1 MATTSGCS
9 AWTASSDLPQLL
21 GRGIEVRRAGSSV
34 RFSRTATV
42 VAVTV
47 LALVGGVASGCGGGD
62 DAASTVPATTT
73 TAPETG
79 ASQAASGA
87 QLFSDN
93 CESCHGA
100 EGAGG
105 HVGPDLQKS
114 SVAENL
120 AQVEEQVRNGGGGM
134 PPFADV
140 LSDEEIDIV
149 ARYVVEQIAP
159 KQ

>member
-1 MATTSGCS
+1 MRRT
-9 AWTASSDLPQLL
+9 
-21 GRGIEVRRAGSSV
+21 RGAI
-34 RFSRTATV
+34 
-42 VAVTV
+42 V
-47 LALVGGVASGCGGGD
+47 LALSILALGGASGCGGSD
-62 DAASTVPATTT
+62 EEASTAPATTT
-73 TAPETG
+73 TATETG
-79 ASQAASGA
+79 AGQAASGA
-87 QLFSDN
+87 ELFSEN
-93 CESCHGA
+93 CQSCHGA

-140 LSDEEIDIV
+140 LSDEEIDAV
-149 ARYVVEQIAP
+149 AQYVVEQIAP